1 MLKSGNLVQDARSD
15 LLRMREKAK
24 LCPEALGRPYRAFR
38 SKRDKETGKV
48 STGLYGPLQG
58 LYGASW
64 SRFGI
69 WRKQISLVERET
81 RQMSEC
87 VRPCWTKR
95 KIQKRPSVLS
105 FLRQHTLVA
114 TTRLRLGRDP
124 SQLVRGNPLQTPQKP
139 PGRLQN
145 LPSPALG
152 RAMSV
157 RFCPL
162 PSASGVGR
170 QHLSLP
176 CELPGRG
183 CAWRRSG
190 S

>member
-1 MLKSGNLVQDARSD
+1 
-15 LLRMREKAK
+15 MRERAK

-58 LYGASW
+58 LYRASW

-81 RQMSEC
+81 RQMSEY

-95 KIQKRPSVLS
+95 KIQKRLSVLI

-114 TTRLRLGRDP
+114 TTRLRLALTTRAGEGAFR
-124 SQLVRGNPLQTPQKP
+124 PLQSPEAAKAAAKP
-139 PGRLQN
+139 SFPC
-145 LPSPALG
+145 LG

-157 RFCPL
+157 RFCPP
-162 PSASGVGR
+162 PSASGAGR
-170 QHLSLP
+170 RRPLRL
-176 CELPGRG
+176 CALLVRR
-183 CAWRRSG
+183 CAWRHWGSSCRSPAALPCAA
-190 S
+190 